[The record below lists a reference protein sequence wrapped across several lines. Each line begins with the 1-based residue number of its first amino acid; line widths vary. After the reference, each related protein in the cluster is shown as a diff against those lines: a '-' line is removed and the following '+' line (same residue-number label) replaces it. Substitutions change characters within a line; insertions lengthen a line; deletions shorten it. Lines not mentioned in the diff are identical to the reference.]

1 MGWRCCAHS
10 PASGVQRHGG
20 QYGEDILVN
29 QEAYPNIRKVVRAA
43 DVLLGWVFTAVKLS
57 LLFAV
62 VVVVIALVV

>member
-1 MGWRCCAHS
+1 M
-10 PASGVQRHGG
+10 
-20 QYGEDILVN
+20 N
-29 QEAYPNIRKVVRAA
+29 QENYPNIEKVVRAT